1 MAWYLL
7 TLRPRL
13 VSFLG
18 PGKLP
23 LLIDDSVPGV
33 SSRNVMP
40 ALLNCAIACEVV
52 IGASSV
58 ASVADALNPTGGSSS
73 QKNFAGPELG
83 EQICQPSLVIFTN
96 AR

>member
-7 TLRPRL
+7 TLRPRP
-13 VSFLG
+13 VTFLG

-23 LLIDDSVPGV
+23 LLIDDSAPGV

-52 IGASSV
+52 IGH
-58 ASVADALNPTGGSSS
+58 LQLHQWRIRSS
-73 QKNFAGPELG
+73 QQAAHRPKRISQDLRSVNKSALHFW
-83 EQICQPSLVIFTN
+83 
-96 AR
+96 